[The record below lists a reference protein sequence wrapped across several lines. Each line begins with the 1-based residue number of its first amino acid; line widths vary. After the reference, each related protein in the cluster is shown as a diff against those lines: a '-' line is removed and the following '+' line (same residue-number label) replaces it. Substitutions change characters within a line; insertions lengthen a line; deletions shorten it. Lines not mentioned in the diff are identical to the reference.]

1 MSGMDLELSESE
13 EAFREEARAWLEA
26 NVPKPAPRSG
36 DTREGFAEHVTWEKQ
51 LFAARWAVVSWPA
64 RYGGREASLVEWLI
78 FEEEYYRAGAPSRV
92 TQNGIFLLAPTL
104 FAFGTDEQ
112 KERVLPR
119 MAAAEELW
127 AQAWSEPNAGSDLA
141 SIKST
146 ARQVPGGYRLSGQK
160 AWCTRGVFCDK
171 IFGLFRTDPTAARHR
186 GMTYFMVPLRA
197 EGVTVKPVRRLDGDE
212 GFAEVFLDDV
222 FVPDSDVIGKPGDGW
237 RVAMATTSSERG
249 LTLRSPGRFSAT
261 AARLV
266 ELYRS
271 AHEPDPALRERVVQA
286 VIDAEAYRLYTL
298 QSVTRLLENTAQGPE
313 SSLNKLF
320 WSELDIRLH
329 ETALALLGSRAELTG
344 QAPDAVDGGAWIKAY
359 QFALA
364 GPIYAGTNEIQKNI
378 VAERLLGLPRS

>member
-1 MSGMDLELSESE
+1 
-13 EAFREEARAWLEA
+13 
-26 NVPKPAPRSG
+26 
-36 DTREGFAEHVTWEKQ
+36 
-51 LFAARWAVVSWPA
+51 
-64 RYGGREASLVEWLI
+64 
-78 FEEEYYRAGAPSRV
+78 
-92 TQNGIFLLAPTL
+92 
-104 FAFGTDEQ
+104 
-112 KERVLPR
+112 
-119 MAAAEELW
+119 
-127 AQAWSEPNAGSDLA
+127 
-141 SIKST
+141 
-146 ARQVPGGYRLSGQK
+146 LSGQK

-171 IFGLFRTDPTAARHR
+171 IFGLFRTDLAAARHR

-212 GFAEVFLDDV
+212 GFAEVFLDEV
-222 FVPDSDVIGKPGDGW
+222 FVPDRDVIGAPGDGW

-271 AHEPDPALRERVVQA
+271 SKNSADPALRERVVEG
-286 VIDAEAYRLYTL
+286 VIDAEAYHLYTL
-298 QSVTRLLENTAQGPE
+298 QSVTRLLENTAKGPE

-329 ETALALLGSRAELTG
+329 EIALDLLGARAELTEG
-344 QAPDAVDGGAWIKAY
+344 APDAVDDGAWIKAY